1 MPLNAEVIS
10 LESLLARYPSFDVP
24 NYQRTFKWTEELITN
39 LFQDILNGL
48 DFTTGSDPRGHF
60 LGSIVVCKDEATGK
74 LDLVDGQQ
82 RLTTLTILLWSLAK
96 LADPETLE
104 KAKRTIRQSD
114 LINPRIMHMAGN
126 DAICSDRAAYREV
139 AINME
144 PDFSPNGD
152 AYEEEVVEENATW
165 ATSLQST
172 QLFKAGRCLD
182 KLAKRACDAYV
193 RENQTSNTRLA
204 AAIIYKRIAEGVRLI
219 IIETDQRKEGM
230 RVFASINAG
239 GTKLEPWE
247 LIKSAFF
254 THGTSE
260 QQQLQVQMTFDHD
273 RLSIKRMLGLKN
285 DDSGINNGLRTIWL
299 ATRKFARM
307 DDLFNEFNDALT
319 QSKDPARTHSDLLKI
334 ILFSA
339 PLIKGLDNG
348 SKDVMTITKKRYDLS
363 SAYPVSVVMRDK
375 VARPILLSVL
385 LRLQQDPSKAEDAL
399 RRVSFALERAR
410 MKLIVTKS
418 GGNFIEKPYSQLAN
432 EIYRGKHSDD
442 PETMERSVYDYL
454 RSIEGFPDRFEF
466 EEAFKRHNIF
476 GRDQKLPRLIAS
488 RMQAALR
495 NPKKIHQ
502 LYLQSASDDEG
513 VINAK
518 KGLIIPDDMD
528 TDDEAIQMGFI
539 SLANLK
545 QCTNSLGNMFLADV
559 ETGEIDPGVALNG
572 GIENPGAMDENAI
585 KSRCSTLAELAT
597 NIWNF

>member
-10 LESLLARYPSFDVP
+10 LEGLLARYPTFDVP
-24 NYQRTFKWTEELITN
+24 NYQRTFKWSEELITN

-126 DAICSDRAAYREV
+126 DAVCSDRAAYREV

-152 AYEEEVVEENATW
+152 AYEEEVVEENANW
-165 ATSLQST
+165 ATSLQLT
-172 QLFKAGRCLD
+172 KLFKAGRCLD

-193 RENQTSNTRLA
+193 RENKTSNSRLA
-204 AAIIYKRIAEGVRLI
+204 AAVIYKRIAEGVRLI

-247 LIKSAFF
+247 
-254 THGTSE
+254 
-260 QQQLQVQMTFDHD
+260 QQQSQVQKAFDHD
-273 RLSIKRMLGLKN
+273 SLSIKRMLGLKN

-307 DDLFNEFNDALT
+307 DDLFNEFNDTLT

-348 SKDVMTITKKRYDLS
+348 SKDVKVITRKRYDLS
-363 SAYPVSVVMRDK
+363 SAYPVSVAMRDK

-385 LRLQQDPSKAEDAL
+385 LRFEQDPTKAEDAL

-442 PETMERSVYDYL
+442 PQAMELSVYEYL

-476 GRDQKLPRLIAS
+476 GRDQKLTRLVAS

-495 NPKKIHQ
+495 NPKKIQQ
-502 LYLQSASDDEG
+502 LYLQSASDDDG
-513 VINAK
+513 VITVK

-528 TDDEAIQMGFI
+528 TDDEAIEMGFI

-545 QCTNSLGNMFLADV
+545 QSTNSLGNMFLADAK
-559 ETGEIDPGVALNG
+559 TGEIDPSVALNG
-572 GIENPGAMDENAI
+572 GIENPGAMDEKAI
-585 KSRCSTLAELAT
+585 NSRCTSLAELAT